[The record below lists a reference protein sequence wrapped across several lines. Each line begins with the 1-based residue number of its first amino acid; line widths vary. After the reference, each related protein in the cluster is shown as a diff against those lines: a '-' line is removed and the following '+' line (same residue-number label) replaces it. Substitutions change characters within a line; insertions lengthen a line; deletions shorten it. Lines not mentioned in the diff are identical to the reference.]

1 MTDIEKEIMRQIHE
15 MDKEI
20 KTLRERVAVLE
31 SKHHHGNGV
40 PQHPMY
46 LEPPFKVT
54 CGVKK

>member
-31 SKHHHGNGV
+31 SKQHHGNGI
-40 PQHPMY
+40 PPMI
-46 LEPPFKVT
+46 FT
-54 CGVKK
+54 NMGGAGRD